1 MRNVEIRTVLDS
13 LSGICGVH
21 DGPGQWVD
29 KGHHQIDQ
37 RPADNDVVIG
47 HNAEGGEHRRCSDTR
62 ESWVNTSEHS
72 NITTLEFLA
81 ETELHEGHWNT
92 NGEEANPVG
101 NEEQGSSPLEAK
113 VREAPEVSEADT
125 VADHSQNK
133 SGSAQPASPLGVFSF
148 IREEP

>member
-1 MRNVEIRTVLDS
+1 MRNVEIRTVFDS

-21 DGPGQWVD
+21 DRPGQRVD

-37 RPADNDVVIG
+37 RPADDDVVIG
-47 HNAEGGEHRRCSDTR
+47 HDAEGSEHRRCSDTR

-81 ETELHEGHWNT
+81 QTKLHEGHRNT
-92 NGEEANPVG
+92 NSEEANPVG
-101 NEEQGSSPLEAK
+101 NEEQGSTESVAQVGET
-113 VREAPEVSEADT
+113 PEVSQADT
-125 VADHSQNK
+125 VADHSQNE

-148 IREEP
+148 I